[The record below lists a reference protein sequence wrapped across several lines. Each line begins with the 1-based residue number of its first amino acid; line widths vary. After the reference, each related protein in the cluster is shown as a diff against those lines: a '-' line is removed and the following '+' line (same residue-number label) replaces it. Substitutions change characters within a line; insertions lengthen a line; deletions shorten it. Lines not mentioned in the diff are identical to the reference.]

1 LDGRTGEKMTYSK
14 LIIVGRLGQ
23 NPELRYVP
31 NGQAVANFSLAADR
45 NYKNA
50 SGENVKV
57 TTWFKVSV
65 WGAQAESCNKYLSAG
80 SMVLVEGVLN
90 PDTATGRPKIWESNG
105 KTGASYDVNAQ
116 TVRFLD
122 TKKKSVKES
131 IEEFDADN
139 VPF

>member
-1 LDGRTGEKMTYSK
+1 MSYHTLV
-14 LIIVGRLGQ
+14 LVGRLGAD
-23 NPELRYVP
+23 PEMRYLP
-31 NGQAVANFSLAADR
+31 NGQAVSNFSVATDR
-45 NYKNA
+45 SYKDN
-50 SGENVKV
+50 SGDTLKI
-57 TTWFKVSV
+57 TTWFRVSV
-65 WGAQAESCNKYLSAG
+65 FGKMAEACNEYLSKG
-80 SMVLVEGVLN
+80 SMVLVEGQLN
-90 PDTATGRPKIWESNG
+90 PDKDTGRPRIWTSQDG